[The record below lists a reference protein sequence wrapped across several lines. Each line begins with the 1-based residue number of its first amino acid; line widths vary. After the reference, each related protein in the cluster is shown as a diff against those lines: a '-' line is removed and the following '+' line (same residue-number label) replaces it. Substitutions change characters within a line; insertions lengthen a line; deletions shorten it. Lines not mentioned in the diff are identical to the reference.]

1 MGILVES
8 LIISEFQLITCA
20 CHQLLSLV
28 TTYLLAVR
36 HVGCAMTIAIFAS
49 RKTQRQYALTLSKYI
64 SGISGNKPL
73 VLWYKD
79 LINFKGYFKAMLS
92 QKVDELDEAVAE
104 ILTEKRNHP
113 KYRHSG
119 LVYWS
124 FLKVL
129 KSLEARFLYSSYRR
143 CFLDENVDQLIIWN
157 GLKFRQRIAV
167 IAAKQLNIPC
177 YFIERGAL
185 PGTTTLDSKGINY
198 INSVPRDPLFYLNR
212 NIQKPLSSVVNTVA
226 KENQLPKDYIF
237 VPFQVNIDSQI
248 TMFSPWIENMFSL
261 VDKILEVE
269 SILGEDM
276 PNIVLK
282 THPACEQ
289 SYEDLFNYIKSKS
302 AKVMVINDLDTKTL
316 IEQSKAVMTI
326 NSSVGMEALLMRK
339 KVIVLGQ
346 AFYNI
351 QGITRSA
358 ISISSMSE
366 EIRKIDSWFPNEQ
379 LTASFLDY
387 LEHEYV
393 VEGTWHE
400 PDSEH
405 LLSMVNRLDL
415 LMASRVVRYQGS
427 AKRHA
432 GSLTLRT

>member
-1 MGILVES
+1 
-8 LIISEFQLITCA
+8 
-20 CHQLLSLV
+20 
-28 TTYLLAVR
+28 
-36 HVGCAMTIAIFAS
+36 MTIAIFAS

-64 SGISGNKPL
+64 SEVSYNKPL

-79 LINFKGYFKAMLS
+79 LINVKSYFKAVLS
-92 QKVDELDEAVAE
+92 PKVGELDEAVTE

-119 LVYWS
+119 LIYWA

-129 KSLEARFLYSSYRR
+129 KSFEARLLYSSYRR
-143 CFLDENVDQLIIWN
+143 CFLDESVDQLIIWN

-212 NIQKPLSSVVNTVA
+212 HIQKPSSSVINTVTV
-226 KENQLPKDYIF
+226 NDQLPRDYIF

-269 SILGEDM
+269 GILGESM
-276 PNIVLK
+276 PNIVIK

-289 SYEDLFNYIKSKS
+289 SYEDLFKYIARKSQKII
-302 AKVMVINDLDTKTL
+302 VVNDLDTETL
-316 IEQSKAVMTI
+316 INKSKAVMTI

-358 ISISSMSE
+358 TSIKGMSE
-366 EIRKIDSWFPNEQ
+366 EISKIDNWLPNEQ
-379 LTASFLDY
+379 LTAAFLDY
-387 LEHEYV
+387 LKYEYV
-393 VEGTWHE
+393 VEGTWHK
-400 PDSEH
+400 PDSKH
-405 LLSMVNRLDL
+405 LLSMVNRLEL
-415 LMASRVVRYQGS
+415 LMASRIVRYQSS
-427 AKRHA
+427 AKSHT